1 MDKKTYDA
9 AKKKHLAKIDR
20 ETGKIFAAFAKEKKA
35 KKIVTLF
42 DENYL
47 WREKYK
53 PRLDKFLKES
63 EEEYRKL
70 WYAYHKPGEQQKSKG
85 IGAVQKGKTK
95 TTFNKALTFEE
106 AQELAN
112 FKGTTNFPDTPHNR
126 AMMRKVFDANL
137 SKLRSKNSIGAV
149 DKFKVIGY
157 DDSITECGHCGRT
170 NLKGTFQVKNQET
183 GQVLNLG
190 STCAFKAGIF
200 TEKEKK
206 ETENLIQRIKKHIAS
221 LVRRKVLKKEYT
233 PKEIF
238 NDWFKVYISGKK
250 RENGDYEYQWFSWKK
265 YLKG

>member
-9 AKKKHLAKIDR
+9 AIKKHLAKIDR

-70 WYAYHKPGEQQKSKG
+70 WYAYHKPGEKPKSKG
-85 IGAVQKGKTK
+85 IG
-95 TTFNKALTFEE
+95 
-106 AQELAN
+106 
-112 FKGTTNFPDTPHNR
+112 
-126 AMMRKVFDANL
+126 
-137 SKLRSKNSIGAV
+137 SV

-206 ETENLIQRIKKHIAS
+206 ETESQIQRIKKHIAG

-233 PKEIF
+233 PKELF

-250 RENGDYEYQWFSWKK
+250 RENGDYEYKWFSWKK
-265 YLKG
+265 YVKG